1 MRHENIGEEP
11 TTILPHMMAID
22 WTKSNTLYWQKL
34 AMPIFD
40 PANAFCP
47 ELTLR
52 IMDDLSRRHNCQAA
66 SCARRQHPREQCGE
80 GLKHQRSRAVTF
92 SIFVT
97 TILPVWQLH

>member
-1 MRHENIGEEP
+1 
-11 TTILPHMMAID
+11 MMAID

-66 SCARRQHPREQCGE
+66 AQGVNTLVNNAARAFNINDPER
-80 GLKHQRSRAVTF
+80 
-92 SIFVT
+92 
-97 TILPVWQLH
+97 